1 MNSRGHKVYRGRRA
15 AGSRL
20 PAVLLFLAVFIA
32 LLGLTAFSMLPQYL
46 VYHRDGVE
54 MVVPILE
61 ESGQGYTVTGAAG
74 PQPYGQ
80 PVSASIQVTAPDYT
94 NVDMADGRSLT
105 YLQAYYLPFS
115 KITEGNWDSAISEA
129 SRSLDKLAKGVV
141 LEMKAEDG
149 KLAWISNVPMAS
161 SIAANGTWDPS
172 AELAELKADGWTLAA
187 KISCSVDTLLAT
199 QDPDVALRDASGN
212 VYADGSGSWV
222 DLWNKDVRNYIAG
235 LCMDLIDMGFDEIIL
250 SHVEHPPA
258 SVSYTREIAAGLG
271 TEAYVMNFSIA
282 VRQALTDSMAA
293 NSARLSAVVSHDV
306 LGAGASNGQSLVNF
320 LRVYDRVVIPTGTYT
335 DDVPVF
341 LENHYD
347 STLRFVPQMT
357 WGFGGGSWIIDPA
370 APQPAAE

>member
-1 MNSRGHKVYRGRRA
+1 MNSRGHKVYRGRRP

-20 PAVLLFLAVFIA
+20 PAVLLFLAVFLA
-32 LLGLTAFSMLPQYL
+32 LLGLAAFSLLPQYI

-61 ESGQGYTVTGAAG
+61 ESGRGYTVTAITP

-80 PVSASIQVTAPDYT
+80 PVSASIQVTAPDYS
-94 NVDMADGRSLT
+94 NVDMADGRTLT
-105 YLQAYYLPFS
+105 YLQAYYLPIS
-115 KITEGNWDSAISEA
+115 KITANNWDSAISEA
-129 SRSLDKLAKGVV
+129 TRGLGKLAKGLV

-149 KLAWISNVPMAS
+149 KLAWISDVPMAS
-161 SIAANGTWDPS
+161 SVAANSTWDPS
-172 AELAELKADGWTLAA
+172 AELAELKSDGWTLIAR
-187 KISCSVDTLLAT
+187 ISCGVDTLLAT
-199 QDPDVALRDASGN
+199 QNPSVALRDASGN

-222 DLWNKDVRNYIAG
+222 DLWNKDVRDYIAN
-235 LCMDLIDMGFDEIIL
+235 LCEDLIDMGFDEIIL

-258 SVSYTREIAAGLG
+258 SVTYTREIASGLG

-282 VRQALTDSMAA
+282 VRQALTHSMVK
-293 NSARLSAVVSHDV
+293 NGVHISAVVSHDV
-306 LGAGASNGQSLVNF
+306 LEAEASNGQSLVNF
-320 LRVYDRVVIPTGTYT
+320 LRVFDRIVIPTATYS

-341 LENHYD
+341 LENHFD

-370 APQPAAE
+370 APQPTAE